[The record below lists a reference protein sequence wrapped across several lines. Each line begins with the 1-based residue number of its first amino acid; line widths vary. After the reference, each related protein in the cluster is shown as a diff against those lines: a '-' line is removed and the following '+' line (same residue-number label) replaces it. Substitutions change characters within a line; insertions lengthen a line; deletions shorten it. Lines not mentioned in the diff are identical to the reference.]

1 MKPRTK
7 PVVTKTLRLPP
18 ELEAAVVN
26 KLSTGESFNSY
37 LIRLIEA
44 DLQHKEERI

>member
-18 ELEAAVVN
+18 ELEQAVIN
-26 KLSTGESFNSY
+26 RLSTGESFNSY
-37 LIRLIEA
+37 LVRLIET
-44 DLQHKEERI
+44 DLKKGAS